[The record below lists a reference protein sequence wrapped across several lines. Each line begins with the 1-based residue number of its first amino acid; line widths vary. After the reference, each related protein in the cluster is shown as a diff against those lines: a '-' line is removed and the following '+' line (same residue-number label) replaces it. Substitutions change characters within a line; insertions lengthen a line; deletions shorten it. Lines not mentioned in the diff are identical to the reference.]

1 MTVIEIIDVIYQSM
15 FICIFAIAFLASAIY
30 AALSLSKEAKQA
42 KEEAKKAEEEAEEYF
57 ERLEAKL
64 NIVLEMHNCIV
75 NGKTVERPALTTR
88 ERLHEM
94 SDKLDVLLCGPMDKE
109 TLEELRAGREAKS
122 TYPGHIFKECLPD
135 IENLFCLIAK
145 DNSTEDKP

>member
-1 MTVIEIIDVIYQSM
+1 MTAIEIINVIYQSM

-30 AALSLSKEAKQA
+30 AALSHSKEAKQA
-42 KEEAKKAEEEAEEYF
+42 KEEEEKAQKEADEYF

-94 SDKLDVLLCGPMDKE
+94 SNKLDVLLCGPLDEE
-109 TLEELRAGREAKS
+109 TLKELQAEREFLKN
-122 TYPGHIFKECLPD
+122 E
-135 IENLFCLIAK
+135 
-145 DNSTEDKP
+145 KPQEHT